1 MIYGELGVT
10 PLYVEI
16 QKRIVS
22 FWCKLIDNYENNK
35 LSSLIYN
42 LVYEMHM
49 QKRIK
54 SQWIESIKAFFCS
67 QGFAG
72 IWYSQS
78 YCNSKWLVKAIHQ
91 KLNDVFIQK
100 WSSAL
105 NMSSS
110 SNIYKIYKTTFEQ
123 SNYIN
128 VLSPILCKYLMS
140 YRTRNHRLP
149 VEVGRWQS
157 IPLNE
162 RLCSY
167 CKSDIGDE
175 YHYLLVCNN
184 FENERS
190 KFVKTYYYKHP
201 NTIKFQQLIN
211 TKDENSLKNLC
222 RFINIIMKT
231 VR

>member
-1 MIYGELGVT
+1 
-10 PLYVEI
+10 
-16 QKRIVS
+16 
-22 FWCKLIDNYENNK
+22 
-35 LSSLIYN
+35 
-42 LVYEMHM
+42 
-49 QKRIK
+49 
-54 SQWIESIKAFFCS
+54 
-67 QGFAG
+67 
-72 IWYSQS
+72 
-78 YCNSKWLVKAIHQ
+78 
-91 KLNDVFIQK
+91 
-100 WSSAL
+100 
-105 NMSSS
+105 MSSS

-128 VLSPILCKYLMS
+128 VLSPILCEYLMS

-149 VEVGRWQS
+149 VEAGRWQS
-157 IPLNE
+157 IPPNK

-175 YHYLLVCNN
+175 YHNLLVFNN

-190 KFVKTYYYKHP
+190 KFVKTYYYRHP

-211 TKDENSLKNLC
+211 IKDENSLKILC